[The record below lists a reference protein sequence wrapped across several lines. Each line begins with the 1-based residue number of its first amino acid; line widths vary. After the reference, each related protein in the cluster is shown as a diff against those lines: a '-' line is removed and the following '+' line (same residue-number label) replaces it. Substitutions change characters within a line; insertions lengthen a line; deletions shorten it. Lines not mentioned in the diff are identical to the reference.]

1 MKGKKMEKTVLVA
14 YASKYGATREIA
26 EAIAETLSKNEI
38 PADLRSV
45 DSVDGIQEYKA
56 LILGSAIYIGKWPK
70 SAVSFLKKNQE
81 NLIGLPVW
89 LFSSGPSG
97 EGDPL
102 QLVDGIRYPAS
113 LKPLIENIH
122 PQDVA
127 VFHGDINLNKIN
139 AMEKWAI
146 KNVVKKPFGDYRDW
160 KSINDWAYSVIDGL
174 KTTRLL

>member
-1 MKGKKMEKTVLVA
+1 MKNTVLVA
-14 YASKYGATREIA
+14 YASKYGSTREIA

-38 PADLRSV
+38 QADLRSA
-45 DSVDGIQEYKA
+45 DSVDNMQDYKA
-56 LILGSAIYIGKWPK
+56 VILGSAIYVGQWPK
-70 SAVSFLKKNQE
+70 SAITFLKKNQE
-81 NLIGLPVW
+81 NLTRLPVW

-102 QLVDGIRYPAS
+102 HLVDGVRFPAS
-113 LKPLIENIH
+113 LKPLIDNIH
-122 PQDVA
+122 PLDIA

-160 KSINDWAYSVIDGL
+160 DSINRWTSSVAERMKFVGF
-174 KTTRLL
+174 

>member
-1 MKGKKMEKTVLVA
+1 MEKTILVA

-26 EAIAETLSKNEI
+26 EAIAGTLSKNEI

-45 DSVDGIQEYKA
+45 DSVDGVQEYKA
-56 LILGSAIYIGKWPK
+56 VILGSAIYIGKWPK

-122 PQDVA
+122 PLNIA

-139 AMEKWAI
+139 PMEKWAI

-160 KSINDWAYSVIDGL
+160 KSIDDWTYSVIDGL